1 MILVVRDLVQHSTE
15 WFMRNLDH
23 PIDIAETANR
33 FRPGIAVLE
42 ENIEE
47 LFGEL
52 DAKAA
57 KKKRDRLAKQ
67 GVPEEL
73 ARRVA
78 LLDPM
83 AAACDIVLSAAQC
96 EKPVEE
102 VARVY
107 FDMGAR
113 LGLDWLRASA
123 EKIAVEDHW
132 QRLAVTAIVE
142 DLFGQQRALTNVVL
156 SAADGAGGEAAI
168 KAWAE
173 SNKAAVE
180 RSNDLIGEFKAAGEL
195 DIARLAIAN
204 RHVRS
209 MIVGG

>member
-1 MILVVRDLVQHSTE
+1 
-15 WFMRNLDH
+15 
-23 PIDIAETANR
+23 
-33 FRPGIAVLE
+33 
-42 ENIEE
+42 
-47 LFGEL
+47 
-52 DAKAA
+52 
-57 KKKRDRLAKQ
+57 
-67 GVPEEL
+67 
-73 ARRVA
+73 
-78 LLDPM
+78 
-83 AAACDIVLSAAQC
+83 
-96 EKPVEE
+96 
-102 VARVY
+102 
-107 FDMGAR
+107 MGAR

-123 EKIAVEDHW
+123 ERIAVEDHW
-132 QRLAVTAIVE
+132 QRLAVTAIIE

-173 SNKAAVE
+173 SNKRAVE